1 MTTENAIIWLSGQ
14 KFTRWRL
21 YRGETE
27 KEKVDEFD
35 EEEADSTPEEAA
47 ERLSRTLGLLSP
59 GLYVLKGWKG
69 KGRQAAQ
76 SVFRFNVDQ
85 RTHRTTMNN
94 SQSLDIQEIIR
105 KAEEAAYTKLEAENW
120 RKKVDERLDN
130 IETLLKKL
138 TDDDDDNDEDAI
150 EKFTERV
157 PQIANAFSSV
167 KSLLKTT
174 N

>member
-1 MTTENAIIWLSGQ
+1 MTTENALIWLSAQ

-35 EEEADSTPEEAA
+35 EGDTDASPEEAA
-47 ERLSRTLGLLSP
+47 ERLAGTLNLLSP
-59 GLYVLKGWKG
+59 GLYVIKGWKG

-76 SVFRFNVDQ
+76 SVFRFNADTKNS
-85 RTHRTTMNN
+85 RSMSHGNN
-94 SQSLDIQEIIR
+94 MDIQEIMR
-105 KAEEAAYTKLEAENW
+105 KAEEAAFAKLELQNW
-120 RKKVDERLDN
+120 RNEVDKRLEN

-138 TDDDDDNDEDAI
+138 TDDDEDNDDDAI

-157 PQIANAFSSV
+157 PQIASAFSSV
-167 KSLLKTT
+167 KSLLKT
-174 N
+174 NN

>member
-1 MTTENAIIWLSGQ
+1 MTSENAIIWLSAQ

-35 EEEADSTPEEAA
+35 EGETDVTPEEAA
-47 ERLSRTLGLLSP
+47 ERLAGTLSLLAS
-59 GLYVLKGWKG
+59 GLYVLKGWRG

-76 SVFRFNVDQ
+76 SVFRFNAN
-85 RTHRTTMNN
+85 TTTNRAMNHG
-94 SQSLDIQEIIR
+94 QSMDIQEIIR
-105 KAEEAAYTKLEAENW
+105 KAEENAYIKLELANW
-120 RKKVDERLDN
+120 RKEVDKRLDN

-138 TDDDDDNDEDAI
+138 TDDDEDNDEDAI